1 MAPETVHSHQVGS
14 PNTMHN
20 HSHCACSL
28 YLPLNPFTHKN
39 PPPLTPPPIISHL
52 ASCTLPWL
60 ISSPMST
67 TTTTVTVSSTC
78 LLAGLHG
85 LLGSACY
92 CLLLPAG
99 QAARPP
105 RERLLLH
112 AGRVCLLLLHAHS
125 CLPATAACTF
135 MSACYCCM
143 LIHVCLL
150 LLRAHSCLAATVA
163 CSFMHERYCLLP
175 LSKHPLLL
183 PLPDATASGHHR
195 L

>member
-92 CLLLPAG
+92 CMLA
-99 QAARPP
+99 
-105 RERLLLH
+105 
-112 AGRVCLLLLHAHS
+112 V
-125 CLPATAACTF
+125 
-135 MSACYCCM
+135 SACYCCM